1 MQNKSSEPCNLIF
14 KPAQVWWCTGEARM
28 LGVPVQTESWPASIV
43 MAVTLLTPPGGHQLL
58 SFLSNSP
65 DLTPGNFD
73 PKDHTD
79 PGNFTECGANGT
91 GFPLEPFLSEKL
103 PSLS

>member
-1 MQNKSSEPCNLIF
+1 MVHWGGQDVWEFWSRLVYILSS
-14 KPAQVWWCTGEARM
+14 R
-28 LGVPVQTESWPASIV
+28 PASIV
-43 MAVTLLTPPGGHQLL
+43 MVVTLLTHPGEHQLFL
-58 SFLSNSP
+58 FLSNSP
-65 DLTPGNFD
+65 DLTTGNFD
-73 PKDHTD
+73 PKDHRD

>member
-1 MQNKSSEPCNLIF
+1 
-14 KPAQVWWCTGEARM
+14 
-28 LGVPVQTESWPASIV
+28 
-43 MAVTLLTPPGGHQLL
+43 MAVTLLTHPGGDQGTGGHQLL
-58 SFLSNSP
+58 LFLSNSP
-65 DLTPGNFD
+65 DLTMGNFD

-91 GFPLEPFLSEKL
+91 SFPLEPFLSEKL